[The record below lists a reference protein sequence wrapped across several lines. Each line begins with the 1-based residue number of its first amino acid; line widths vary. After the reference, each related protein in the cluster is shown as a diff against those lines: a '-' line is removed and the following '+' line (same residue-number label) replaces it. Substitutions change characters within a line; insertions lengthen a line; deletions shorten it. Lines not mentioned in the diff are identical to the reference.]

1 MSSHVTGER
10 DRCTDR
16 TGNMTVSV
24 REQRLP
30 TTLSRLVLVAWVLA
44 GVSVFLPIA
53 LNTSPWDALNFNVPG
68 NQGNWWHAVIG
79 AQYLLAYPAIWLH
92 ARSLGAERTR
102 TKTGQRVLWGVLLL
116 SALGTV
122 AVQLPFVLHRAG
134 TSELQRLAIIGT
146 GFGFLL
152 TGAVSLFK
160 RRERMSP
167 AHASLVGL
175 SAANL
180 ANASLCLIVYGA
192 VPGPIASRLG
202 WLVTLVI
209 VWPIVLEMFWLIV
222 QA

>member
-1 MSSHVTGER
+1 
-10 DRCTDR
+10 
-16 TGNMTVSV
+16 MTVSV
-24 REQRLP
+24 HEPRLP
-30 TTLSRLVLVAWVLA
+30 TALGRLVLVAWVLA

-92 ARSLGAERTR
+92 ARSLGAERAP
-102 TKTGQRVLWGVLLL
+102 TKTGQRLLWGLLLL
-116 SALGTV
+116 SALGTI

-134 TSELQRLAIIGT
+134 TSELQRLAIIVT

-152 TGAVSLFK
+152 TGAVSLF
-160 RRERMSP
+160 RRRDRMSP
-167 AHASLVGL
+167 THASLVGL
-175 SAANL
+175 STAYL

-192 VPGPIASRLG
+192 APGPIASRLG

-209 VWPIVLEMFWLIV
+209 VWPILVEMIWLIV
-222 QA
+222 EA